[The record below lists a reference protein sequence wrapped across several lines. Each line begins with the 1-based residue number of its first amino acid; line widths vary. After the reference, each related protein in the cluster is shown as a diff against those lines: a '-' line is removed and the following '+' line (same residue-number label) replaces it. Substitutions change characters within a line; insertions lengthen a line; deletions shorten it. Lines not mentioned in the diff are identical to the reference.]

1 MSMGFPYIPARREY
15 LTPILSLGPWGS
27 LMTPAFSL
35 RAGALG
41 VFVAVAL
48 ALGLGNFTEGK
59 PCYRE
64 GNDGEKQ

>member
-1 MSMGFPYIPARREY
+1 
-15 LTPILSLGPWGS
+15 
-27 LMTPAFSL
+27 MTPAL
-35 RAGALG
+35 ALNAGALR

-48 ALGLGNFTEGK
+48 ALGPGDFSKGK